1 MTADRLRLAV
11 VAAADALEAARE
23 QLCELDGIAGDGDHG
38 VTMTLAA
45 RAVRKCL
52 ADAPEATPDDLLAM
66 IATAVASV
74 GGASG
79 PLFSTAI
86 KSIGDDARALAPA
99 SSVTTAGARRF
110 AESACRGVATLGG
123 ASRGD
128 KTLLDALV
136 PAVEALRAA
145 EAAGLPLGPAAR
157 SAADAAR
164 AGAEATADMVATV
177 GRAAR
182 LGERSRGAADPGATS
197 IAIVLDALA
206 RVAEM
211 PERRGAS

>member
-1 MTADRLRLAV
+1 MSADRLRLA
-11 VAAADALEAARE
+11 ALTAADALESARE

-38 VTMTLAA
+38 VTMALAA
-45 RAVRKCL
+45 RAVRNCL
-52 ADAPEATPDDLLAM
+52 AEAPDAAPDDILAM

-79 PLFSTAI
+79 PLLSVAI
-86 KSIGDDARALAPA
+86 KCIGDDARALAPA
-99 SSVTTAGARRF
+99 SSVTTADARRF
-110 AESACRGVATLGG
+110 AESACSGVANLGG
-123 ASRGD
+123 AARGD

-136 PAVEALRAA
+136 PAAEALRAA
-145 EAAGLPLGPAAR
+145 ESAGLPLGPAAR

-164 AGAEATADMVATV
+164 AGAEETANMVATV

-182 LGERSRGAADPGATS
+182 LGERSRGSADPGATS

-211 PERRGAS
+211 PDRRGL